1 MSQDAETIRIYN
13 DKAGAYAALADA
25 SKPMPMLERF
35 LDSLPA
41 GGHVLDLGCGPGRA
55 AARMAAR
62 GFQTT
67 AMDASA
73 EMIAR
78 AARHPGVTPWQA
90 SFDALQSQAEYD
102 AVWASFSLL
111 HAPRARMPL
120 LLRAIH
126 TALKPAGLF
135 HIALKLGQG
144 EARDSLGRF
153 YSYYQEDELRGLLTT
168 AGFTPGQ
175 ASTGSDTGLDGST
188 SDWIALSAVKA
199 DSTGFATAGSTAAK
213 NTPGESGADHAADP
227 AVKRATTNTTPRS
240 ATPPSTTAEPTAR

>member
-13 DKAGAYAALADA
+13 DKAGDYAALADA
-25 SKPMPMLERF
+25 SKPMPRLERF
-35 LDSLPA
+35 LNTLPA

-62 GFQTT
+62 GFQVT

-102 AVWASFSLL
+102 AVWANFSLL
-111 HAPRARMPL
+111 HAPRAQMPT

-126 TALKPAGLF
+126 TALKPAGRFAL
-135 HIALKLGQG
+135 ALKLGLG

-153 YSYYQEDELRGLLTT
+153 YSYYQEDELRGLLTS

-175 ASTGSDTGLDGST
+175 TSTGNDKGLDGST
-188 SDWIALSAVKA
+188 SDWIALSALKA
-199 DSTGFATAGSTAAK
+199 APVSTQTATATVNSATEKTAPANPGSHSSANPGANSGAATSTTTATTAGSA
-213 NTPGESGADHAADP
+213 PE
-227 AVKRATTNTTPRS
+227 
-240 ATPPSTTAEPTAR
+240 